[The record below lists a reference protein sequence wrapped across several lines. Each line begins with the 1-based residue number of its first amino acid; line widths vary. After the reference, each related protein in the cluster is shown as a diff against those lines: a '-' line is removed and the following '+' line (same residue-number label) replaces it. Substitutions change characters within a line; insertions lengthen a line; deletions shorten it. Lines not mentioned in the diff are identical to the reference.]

1 MPGSQLF
8 CSSYAK
14 QDGLKG
20 IACVVVCVGAP
31 SVPIPPYASPP
42 RPQRRATTRQEE
54 GVVTPSPTLSS
65 AAESTLPLLKDLPV
79 IHAEGPPRE
88 PVVRVTELQ
97 QFYRLS
103 AVSEGRIRSR
113 LTQPTWLLATRYP
126 RLKEA
131 YPRRISARRLAP

>member
-1 MPGSQLF
+1 MLGSQLF

-14 QDGLKG
+14 QDGLKRLP
-20 IACVVVCVGAP
+20 CVVVCVGAP

-42 RPQRRATTRQEE
+42 RPLRRTLAGLLSTGPLRRATTRQKE

-97 QFYRLS
+97 QFYKKRKTTS
-103 AVSEGRIRSR
+103 AKNSKNPKTII
-113 LTQPTWLLATRYP
+113 LC
-126 RLKEA
+126 
-131 YPRRISARRLAP
+131 